1 MEGVVVGVCDG
12 GGLMG
17 DLGGTKGASK
27 EVHPALSTWHTW
39 TVNSH
44 TFSVAGLVRCT
55 LTFKRRVT
63 QGSVLPGRRWSYRKR
78 RRDHRGIT
86 CRLLD
91 WESVKIFS
99 RWEGW
104 ERGVASRLLVNEGGA

>member
-12 GGLMG
+12 GGLMR
-17 DLGGTKGASK
+17 DLGGTRGPAKK
-27 EVHPALSTWHTW
+27 LHPALSTWHTW

-63 QGSVLPGRRWSYRKR
+63 QGSVLPGRGGVIVR
-78 RRDHRGIT
+78 
-86 CRLLD
+86 
-91 WESVKIFS
+91 
-99 RWEGW
+99 EGVTI
-104 ERGVASRLLVNEGGA
+104 EELRADFLTGRV